1 MFVIKLSLILLI
13 HIASAQECVNI
24 CEPIPSLSLEPINQ
38 ITNEIIELEKVK
50 QTMFGLIQYVDL
62 VDLHANFNL
71 YIKYLDELIQIQNLN
86 IDINL
91 FQSYYNNNQNNN
103 RNRICM
109 QCSPEQKESILRLAL
124 FSRDSLELYKQYYS
138 SNAQP
143 VNNFLRH
150 IKQLKESVYKLNNL
164 VKQYG
169 NVKVIEDKITKLLI
183 KQITMYDNN
192 INELL

>member
-1 MFVIKLSLILLI
+1 MFVIKLFLILLI
-13 HIASAQECVNI
+13 NIANAQECVNI

-50 QTMFGLIQYVDL
+50 QTINGLIQYVDSQS
-62 VDLHANFNL
+62 NFNL
-71 YIKYLDELIQIQNLN
+71 DIKYLHKLIQIQNLN
-86 IDINL
+86 IDIDL
-91 FQSYYNNNQNNN
+91 IQSYYNNYQN
-103 RNRICM
+103 I
-109 QCSPEQKESILRLAL
+109 QYKCSPEQKESMLRLAL
-124 FSRDSLELYKQYYS
+124 FSKDSLELYIKYYFNNTQS
-138 SNAQP
+138 P

-183 KQITMYDNN
+183 KQITMYNDDIIDNN
-192 INELL
+192 

>member
-13 HIASAQECVNI
+13 NIVSAQECVNI

-50 QTMFGLIQYVDL
+50 QTISGLIQYVDL
-62 VDLHANFNL
+62 HATFNL

-91 FQSYYNNNQNNN
+91 FQSYYNNNQN
-103 RNRICM
+103 RICM

-124 FSRDSLELYKQYYS
+124 FSSDSLELYKQYYS
-138 SNAQP
+138 SNAQSP
-143 VNNFLRH
+143 VNNILKH
-150 IKQLKESVYKLNNL
+150 IKQTKESVYKLNNL